1 MKLQMNA
8 QHLIQCIAGDLLADP
23 SEIFE
28 LIKEDDELL
37 QVVRNYLAGT
47 TDYETVMDTVS
58 EYC

>member
-28 LIKEDDELL
+28 LIREEHILQDAFRECLSGQIDYDILL
-37 QVVRNYLAGT
+37 ESVT
-47 TDYETVMDTVS
+47 